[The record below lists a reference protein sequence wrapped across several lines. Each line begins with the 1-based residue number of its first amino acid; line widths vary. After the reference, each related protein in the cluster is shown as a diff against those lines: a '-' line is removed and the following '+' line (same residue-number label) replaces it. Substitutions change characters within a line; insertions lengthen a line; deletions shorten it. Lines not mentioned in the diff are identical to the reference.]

1 MLKDENIMTYR
12 SVEMGFAI
20 SEGVKLVLRVLL
32 PAIKDAAEKSE
43 NKIDDA
49 LVKILEEMLK

>member
-1 MLKDENIMTYR
+1 MKDEHKMTDR
-12 SVEMGFAI
+12 GIEIGFAI

-32 PAIKDAAEKSE
+32 PAIKDAAAESE

-49 LVKILEEMLK
+49 LVKILEALIR